1 MARLCRN
8 LPPGHWHDITNHVAG
23 GCIDVDDNGAQTPAE
38 KPCKGFRQ
46 QMDIELD
53 SLQALPRDRV
63 WKTPVADGHAYY
75 YIRGETPLVLLH
87 VPYSDR
93 WQAHPALL
101 RGITLADIRQQIDLE
116 RRIEDLFQPSI
127 T

>member
-8 LPPGHWHDITNHVAG
+8 LPPGHWHDVTAQASG
-23 GCIDVDDNGAQTPAE
+23 GCIHVDQNGVKTPAVQ
-38 KPCKGFRQ
+38 PCKTFTDQ
-46 QMDIELD
+46 LDAELQ

-75 YIRGETPLVLLH
+75 YVRSETPLVFLH
-87 VPYSDR
+87 IPYCDR

-101 RGITLADIRQQIDLE
+101 RGLTLDDVRHQIQLE
-116 RRIEDLFQPSI
+116 RRIEDLFTTSI